1 MHLLCFWMANF
12 AWTYIFN
19 TKFSNNII
27 ILHICSSQTVRI
39 FELYCSADGILTSIG
54 HCNNSVTCSLSSS
67 GLENRQMK
75 FTHALFPKLFI
86 CADCWHPIWCI
97 CLHNKMEFFTVCYI
111 SKKIKLFHLF
121 WIQFSTLAFIN
132 TSVNYLIKYLDNQLK
147 CLSALPI

>member
-1 MHLLCFWMANF
+1 MYYVVCWKHSLCFWMVIF
-12 AWTYIFN
+12 TKQYEKYFSMQRFSLISWFYIW
-19 TKFSNNII
+19 
-27 ILHICSSQTVRI
+27 SSQTVRL

-97 CLHNKMEFFTVCYI
+97 CFCLHNKMDFFTVCCI

-121 WIQFSTLAFIN
+121 CIQFSTLAFSI
-132 TSVNYLIKYLDNQLK
+132 
-147 CLSALPI
+147 